1 MALVVEDG
9 TGTVAGANS
18 FGDVAGAKAFATAR
32 GKTLAGDDT
41 IIATFIVNGMDW
53 LASKEDRYKGSRL
66 LTTQPL
72 SFPRMNVFIFDPCV
86 EWPAPGALPPQLVN
100 ALYQLVIE
108 QDDGVDI
115 MPTQNGPVI
124 IREKVDVIETEYSE
138 RNSMIQPA
146 LSRVDAFLAPL
157 LNVGIALR
165 TVRV

>member
-18 FGDVAGAKAFATAR
+18 YVSVNDAKTFATKR
-32 GKTLAGDDT
+32 GKTFAANDT
-41 IIATFIVNGMDW
+41 AIEAFLVNAMDW
-53 LASKEDRYKGSRL
+53 LDTRPNLKGSKL

-72 SFPRMNVFIFDPCV
+72 QWPRKDVYIDDPCV
-86 EWPAPGALPPQLVN
+86 PYTAPGALPPQLI
-100 ALYQLVIE
+100 AAQIQLAIE
-108 QDDGVDI
+108 QDAGIDL
-115 MPTQNGPVI
+115 MPSASGPTVV
-124 IREKVDVIETEYSE
+124 REKVDVIETEYSE
-138 RNSMIQPA
+138 KYNMILPA